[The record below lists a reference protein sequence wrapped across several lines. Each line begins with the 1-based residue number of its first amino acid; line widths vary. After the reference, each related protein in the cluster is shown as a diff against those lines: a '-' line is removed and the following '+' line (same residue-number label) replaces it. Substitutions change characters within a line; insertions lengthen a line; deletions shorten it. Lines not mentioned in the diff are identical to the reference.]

1 VPRRYRGSD
10 RELPRSDIRLAS
22 RARSLRGRPI
32 PTRHKKGGHCRR
44 PDRLGPAPHHRR
56 LPFHRLQRERGALC
70 PGLRG
75 VRSSRVGAGVR
86 ASRSAARRGVFPGP
100 RPRHRSRRA
109 RRGRGRSLR
118 RPSHVEPQF
127 APAVAAAQLRGER
140 VWGASGDLR
149 QPADWRPAVG
159 SRERGAGSREQGA
172 VRYGVAEFTA
182 PCSRL
187 PAPIESLHRLSHIHH
202 MRVTTWA
209 EYGLIVSVNLAKR
222 AGQGPVAA
230 RELAEQ
236 ERLPH
241 DYVEQILLRL
251 RRAGLVDSVRGAK
264 GGYHLAREPQVI
276 TVKDV
281 IEASEHVT
289 FEVNCDL
296 HPVDPQ
302 RCSPEA
308 ACSIRPV
315 WRMLEQRI
323 NDLLAGISLADLTHD
338 EPELYHIAGALA
350 GN

>member
-1 VPRRYRGSD
+1 
-10 RELPRSDIRLAS
+10 
-22 RARSLRGRPI
+22 
-32 PTRHKKGGHCRR
+32 
-44 PDRLGPAPHHRR
+44 
-56 LPFHRLQRERGALC
+56 
-70 PGLRG
+70 
-75 VRSSRVGAGVR
+75 
-86 ASRSAARRGVFPGP
+86 
-100 RPRHRSRRA
+100 
-109 RRGRGRSLR
+109 
-118 RPSHVEPQF
+118 
-127 APAVAAAQLRGER
+127 
-140 VWGASGDLR
+140 
-149 QPADWRPAVG
+149 
-159 SRERGAGSREQGA
+159 
-172 VRYGVAEFTA
+172 
-182 PCSRL
+182 
-187 PAPIESLHRLSHIHH
+187 

-209 EYGLIVSVNLAKR
+209 EYGLIVSLNLAKR
-222 AGQGPVAA
+222 AGQGRPVAA

-264 GGYHLAREPQVI
+264 GGYYLAREPHVI

-338 EPELYHIAGALA
+338 EPELYHIAGALV